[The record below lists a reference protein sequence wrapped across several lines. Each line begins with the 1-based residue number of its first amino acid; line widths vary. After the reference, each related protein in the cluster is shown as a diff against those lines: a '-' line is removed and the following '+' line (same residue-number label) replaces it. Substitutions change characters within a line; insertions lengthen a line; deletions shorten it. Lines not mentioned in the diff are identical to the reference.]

1 MIYTDP
7 TLRNLTNEELL
18 AQLQHSK
25 DPIVREL
32 LVRLALLMDEQGE

>member
-1 MIYTDP
+1 MLYTDP

-18 AQLQHSK
+18 ARLQHST

-32 LVRLALLMDEQGE
+32 LVRLAMLMG